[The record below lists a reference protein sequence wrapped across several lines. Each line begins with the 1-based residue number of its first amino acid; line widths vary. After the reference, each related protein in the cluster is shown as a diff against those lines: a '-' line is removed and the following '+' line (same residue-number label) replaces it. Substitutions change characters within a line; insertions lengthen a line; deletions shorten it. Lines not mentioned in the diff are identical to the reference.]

1 MSSVSSASSMA
12 SFDSPRVS
20 FGKIIAGHARWK
32 PHDEALVC
40 GERRMDWDA
49 FNRAVNRFAN
59 GLTRLGIAKGDA
71 VCVLMVNSIESV
83 VAQFGVVKAGGVVVP
98 LSALAAPDSLER
110 MMLDSG
116 AKALVVSAA
125 LESLVDGYEAGL
137 EAIVPGGRIA
147 DGFQR
152 KGWTSLEA
160 FMAGAPDSEP
170 EMDSGDEDIFN
181 ILYSSGTTGEPKG
194 IVHTHYARNM
204 FAMILAINYRI
215 HSGSRTLLT
224 TPLYSNGTWMT
235 MLPTLWAG
243 GTVAIMEAFNPESFL
258 GLVQR
263 ERCSH
268 VFMVPTQYIVTMA
281 HPDFGQYDLR
291 SLQVL
296 ISAGSPL
303 RQDTKEEILERFPG
317 GLFELY
323 GLTEGVGTTITPE
336 EWEGKIGSVGKPI
349 GATDLKIIDEEG
361 RELPHGEAGEIIGYG
376 PALMRGYHN
385 KPRQTEEATWLDE
398 SGRTYLRTGDMG
410 KLDEEGYL
418 YILDRKKDMIL
429 SGGLNVYP
437 TDIEEVIGK
446 HGDVMDV
453 TVIGISHEKWGETPL
468 ALVIRKDGTELKEE
482 ELRDWTNE
490 RMGKHQRI
498 SAVEFREEF
507 PRNALG
513 KVLKRELRQEY
524 EARV

>member
-1 MSSVSSASSMA
+1 
-12 SFDSPRVS
+12 
-20 FGKIIAGHARWK
+20 
-32 PHDEALVC
+32 
-40 GERRMDWDA
+40 MDWDA

-59 GLTRLGIAKGDA
+59 GLTGLGIGKGDA
-71 VCVLMVNSIESV
+71 VCVLMVNGIESV
-83 VAQFGVVKAGGVVVP
+83 VAQFGAVKAGGVVVP

-110 MMLDSG
+110 MIRDSG
-116 AKALVVSAA
+116 AKALAVSAP
-125 LESLVDGYEAGL
+125 LEGLVADYEAGL
-137 EAIVPGGRIA
+137 EGIVPGGRIA

-152 KGWTSLEA
+152 EGWNSLEH
-160 FMAGAPDSEP
+160 FMASAPDSEP
-170 EMDSGDEDIFN
+170 EVELEDGEDFN
-181 ILYSSGTTGEPKG
+181 IMYSSGTTGEPKG

-243 GTVAIMEAFNPESFL
+243 GTVAIMEAFDPLRFL
-258 GLVQR
+258 ELVQR

-281 HPDFGQYDLR
+281 HPDFAKYDLR

-296 ISAGSPL
+296 ISAGSAL
-303 RQDTKEEILERFPG
+303 RKDTKEEILERFPG

-336 EWEGKIGSVGKPI
+336 EWEGRIGSVGKPI

-361 RELPHGEAGEIIGYG
+361 KELPRGEGGEIIGYG
-376 PALMRGYHN
+376 PALMREYHN
-385 KPRQTEEATWLDE
+385 KPRQTEEAIWLDE
-398 SGRTYLRTGDMG
+398 NGRTYLRTGDMG
-410 KLDEEGYL
+410 KLDEDGYL
-418 YILDRKKDMIL
+418 YILDRKKDMII

-437 TDIEEVIGK
+437 TDIEEVIGR
-446 HGDVMDV
+446 HDGVLDV
-453 TVIGISHEKWGETPL
+453 TVIGIPHDTWGETPL
-468 ALVIRKDGTELKEE
+468 ALVIPKDGAALTEE
-482 ELRDWTNE
+482 ELREWTNE
-490 RMGKHQRI
+490 RVGKHQRI

-513 KVLKRELRQEY
+513 KVLKRELRLEY
-524 EARV
+524 AEG